1 MKLQYR
7 NSFWAYSA
15 SLTDYVPH
23 INLLSFDNFATQ
35 FIHLWN
41 SDKDFNQIVR
51 RVTLN
56 SAEYAC
62 VWYVSNI
69 MAKKSYTTIENI
81 CISLHDTGLFTCTC
95 TSYRNSYTPLLASKN
110 DATHQNLIYAIVSSI
125 QEKWIFIYLLDKKC
139 WRYSHSDW
147 IESFIIDLCI
157 VRVSH
162 YLYFSILYVSFWD
175 ESKGFC
181 MAWWFCMTTRGK
193 QIHQMY

>member
-1 MKLQYR
+1 MLSPPSISPESQTPFRVLYFWNYTKVLSPYVWLYCCTIVHFHILISHILEEQQVRFKFLLSDETSHR

-15 SLTDYVPH
+15 SFTDYVPH

-110 DATHQNLIYAIVSSI
+110 DATHQNLFYDIVS
-125 QEKWIFIYLLDKKC
+125 
-139 WRYSHSDW
+139 
-147 IESFIIDLCI
+147 
-157 VRVSH
+157 
-162 YLYFSILYVSFWD
+162 
-175 ESKGFC
+175 
-181 MAWWFCMTTRGK
+181 
-193 QIHQMY
+193 

>member
-1 MKLQYR
+1 MWLWISRILLSSPSISPESQTPFRVLYFWNNTKVLSPYVWLYCCTIIHFHILISHVLKQQQVRFKFLLSDETSHR

-15 SLTDYVPH
+15 SFTDYVQH

-69 MAKKSYTTIENI
+69 MAKKSYTTIGNI

-95 TSYRNSYTPLLASKN
+95 TSYRNSYTPLFASKN
-110 DATHQNLIYAIVSSI
+110 DATHPNLLYAIVS
-125 QEKWIFIYLLDKKC
+125 
-139 WRYSHSDW
+139 
-147 IESFIIDLCI
+147 
-157 VRVSH
+157 
-162 YLYFSILYVSFWD
+162 
-175 ESKGFC
+175 
-181 MAWWFCMTTRGK
+181 
-193 QIHQMY
+193 

>member
-1 MKLQYR
+1 MWLWISRILLSSPSISPESQTPFRVLYFWNNTKVLSPYVWLYCCTIIHFHILISHVLKQQQVRFKFLLSDETSHR

-15 SLTDYVPH
+15 SFTDYVQH

-110 DATHQNLIYAIVSSI
+110 DATHQNLYYTFVS
-125 QEKWIFIYLLDKKC
+125 
-139 WRYSHSDW
+139 
-147 IESFIIDLCI
+147 
-157 VRVSH
+157 
-162 YLYFSILYVSFWD
+162 
-175 ESKGFC
+175 
-181 MAWWFCMTTRGK
+181 
-193 QIHQMY
+193 